1 MATRSR
7 VRHYNGIGG
16 DMKKA
21 LFLLIIV
28 PLLIAQSADEQDP
41 RAIIEKIRIW
51 RLTQELDLTT
61 EQTAMLFPKLNELRK
76 IEKTYN
82 EQKRR
87 ILVELKDLLDRK
99 ASDEELSQVLSRYQ
113 TMNRQKMEVQI
124 AKMVEIK
131 KILTPVQ
138 QARYLI
144 FEDEFSREI
153 REMIKQV
160 KKLKDLKK

>member
-1 MATRSR
+1 
-7 VRHYNGIGG
+7 
-16 DMKKA
+16 MKKA
-21 LFLLIIV
+21 LFLLMIV
-28 PLLIAQSADEQDP
+28 PLLIAQSSDEQDP

-82 EQKRR
+82 EQKRQ
-87 ILVELKDLLDRK
+87 ILIELKDLLDRK
-99 ASDEELSQVLSRYQ
+99 ASDEELTQVLSRYQ
-113 TMNRQKMEVQI
+113 TMNRKKVEVQI

-131 KILTPVQ
+131 NILTPVQ

-153 REMIKQV
+153 REMIKEV

>member
-1 MATRSR
+1 
-7 VRHYNGIGG
+7 
-16 DMKKA
+16 MKKA
-21 LFLLIIV
+21 LFLLMLA

-51 RLTQELDLTT
+51 RLTQELDLST

-99 ASDEELSQVLSRYQ
+99 ASDEELTEVLSRYQ
-113 TMNRQKMEVQI
+113 EMNRQKMEVQI
-124 AKMVEIK
+124 AKMAEIK

-144 FEDEFSREI
+144 FEDEFNREI
-153 REMIKQV
+153 REMIKEV